1 MKVRL
6 DLGSTTKKRESRSKL
21 NLFFLNNVV
30 AWVKSKT
37 CVGVFGMLLC
47 RPLGGLTAALPIAA
61 GPPPTCGIVVKVQ
74 NRERVKKWD
83 NSNLAALTGLGVWC
97 LKTVNTKLRD
107 VTKEAGDRLQ
117 TPDSKIQ
124 VQEATNLNN

>member
-1 MKVRL
+1 MGGEGDCKCL
-6 DLGSTTKKRESRSKL
+6 S
-21 NLFFLNNVV
+21 
-30 AWVKSKT
+30 
-37 CVGVFGMLLC
+37 
-47 RPLGGLTAALPIAA
+47 LGGLTVALPIAA
-61 GPPPTCGIVVKVQ
+61 GSPPTCGIVVKVQ
-74 NRERVKKWD
+74 NRKRIKRWD